1 MRKIAI
7 ILSIIAVTA
16 MLFSSCGKYEE
27 GPAFS
32 LATKKA
38 RLTGDWTLKETSY
51 NGVVVEN
58 LSNFG
63 EITTITYKK
72 DGTGSNSYT
81 WGGFTVSSKLEWE
94 FSDDKS
100 KLRTRDY
107 DSDSNSWNAWEETE
121 IIRLTNKELWTK
133 DVYNEG
139 VYEGITITKYEKK

>member
-81 WGGFTVSSKLEWE
+81 WGGFTVSSKLE
-94 FSDDKS
+94 
-100 KLRTRDY
+100 
-107 DSDSNSWNAWEETE
+107 
-121 IIRLTNKELWTK
+121 
-133 DVYNEG
+133 
-139 VYEGITITKYEKK
+139 